1 MEKKTSK
8 EKNDSDKNI
17 LYRMGVQELHGKR
30 FHYDGW
36 MVEEEGKS
44 VTIKVAVDDKTKG
57 EIILPWEEINQIRQ
71 FGWERQEEAAKRK
84 MYGKR
89 VHCKHLYSC
98 FAILPPCCH
107 IGLDNGPLD
116 VNCLTCQY
124 IDGYIEEYDPE
135 AEIQHIK
142 IDMKDM
148 KIFDI

>member
-1 MEKKTSK
+1 MGKKTEEDNK
-8 EKNDSDKNI
+8 RQRFITVREPYD
-17 LYRMGVQELHGKR
+17 KR

-36 MVEEEGKS
+36 RVENEGKS
-44 VTIKVAVDDKTKG
+44 VIIKVTVDEKTKG
-57 EIILPWEEINQIRQ
+57 EIFLPWEEINQIRQ
-71 FGWERQEEAAKRK
+71 FGWERQEEAAKKK
-84 MYGKR
+84 MHGKR
-89 VHCKHLYSC
+89 VHCRHLQS
-98 FAILPPCCH
+98 FHAILPPFCQ
-107 IGLDNGPLD
+107 IGLDNGPRN

>member
-1 MEKKTSK
+1 MGKKT
-8 EKNDSDKNI
+8 
-17 LYRMGVQELHGKR
+17 QEDNKRQRIITVRDPYDQR

-36 MVEEEGKS
+36 RVENEGKS
-44 VTIKVAVDDKTKG
+44 VIIKVAVDEKTKG
-57 EIILPWEEINQIRQ
+57 EISLPWEEINQIRQ

-124 IDGYIEEYDPE
+124 IDGYIEEYDPD